1 MAISIPNATSSTV
14 PRLLGLS
21 MPARILRLL
30 LALGAATICY
40 QLAPPDFRPLTRL
53 MMAWD
58 GFVLSIL
65 ILSWL
70 TIFRASLA
78 DIRRASLL
86 MHPNRTW
93 GILLALTFIGTTI
106 SLLAVVMMLRGL
118 SKMPLEERI
127 EHILVSLVGVTS
139 TWCLMHTMFALHYA
153 HTYFSKQQ
161 DPDPEGQ
168 QTGVVFAGAEPASY
182 WDFAY
187 FAFVVGMTAQ
197 TSDVVITTLQMRRLV
212 LFHSILSFGFNTA
225 IVALSINILSGLL

>member
-1 MAISIPNATSSTV
+1 MAISIPTAPSSTV

-21 MPARILRLL
+21 MPARILRVL
-30 LALGAATICY
+30 LAMGTATVCY
-40 QLAPPDFRPLTRL
+40 QLAPSDFRPLTRL

-58 GFVLSIL
+58 GFVLIVL
-65 ILSWL
+65 LLSWL

-86 MHPNRTW
+86 MHPDRTW

-106 SLLAVVMMLRGL
+106 SLLAVILMLRGL
-118 SKMPLEERI
+118 HEMVQEERI
-127 EHILVSLVGVTS
+127 EHILVSVVGVTS
-139 TWCLMHTMFALHYA
+139 TWCLLHTMFALHYA
-153 HTYFSKQQ
+153 HSYFSQQ
-161 DPDPEGQ
+161 QELAPEGQ
-168 QTGVVFAGAEPASY
+168 QMGIVFAGAEPVSY

-187 FAFVVGMTAQ
+187 FAFVIGMTGQ

-212 LFHSILSFGFNTA
+212 LLHSVLSFGFNTA